1 MDFFYQITG
10 IQHWKKHFFRGVFFL
25 NSSIIL
31 KFLVS
36 LYEYF
41 SKLSFLPKRVYF
53 DTTKNSIHGDFNY
66 KVYFNFFGERN
77 VYPLHKVRS
86 EKKILIDS
94 QEWNVGKAKTF
105 NYDTA
110 ELDRFTRTAYKNLY
124 THRNLNTKVDFK
136 KNFNY
141 TFDNNTYVL
150 YKTPSTK
157 NKNFIADKDLYTSI
171 NYKNVNFP
179 NKPSGVPTTF
189 SNVLDIIIDLLNFFI

>member
-1 MDFFYQITG
+1 M
-10 IQHWKKHFFRGVFFL
+10 
-25 NSSIIL
+25 
-31 KFLVS
+31 
-36 LYEYF
+36 
-41 SKLSFLPKRVYF
+41 
-53 DTTKNSIHGDFNY
+53 
-66 KVYFNFFGERN
+66 
-77 VYPLHKVRS
+77 
-86 EKKILIDS
+86 
-94 QEWNVGKAKTF
+94 GKAKTF